1 MKPILIADKMW
12 ILKTMKTIAFISN
25 KGGTGK
31 TTLSVNMATTAHNL
45 GYRVTIGDLDP
56 QRSSV
61 DWARGRKAAGPSVS
75 PFKRGSLFP
84 SQFAADRAGLDLL
97 ILDTPSASP
106 EISLQAAKAADLS
119 VLVSRPTVMDLRTMT
134 DMVTTL
140 KSLKLK
146 SVILLNQA
154 PSQRNGREP
163 TLVKE
168 AIDILVGFGLPV
180 APCCFRSRMAFQAS
194 ISCGLSA
201 AEQFPGSAAAK
212 EIEAVWVYLADQ
224 LALESKLKTPSPKIE
239 TPERLQS
246 IWYRPRIQSDPQALA
261 G

>member
-1 MKPILIADKMW
+1 MW
-12 ILKTMKTIAFISN
+12 MLKAMKTIAFISN

-31 TTLSVNMATTAHNL
+31 TTLSVNMAATAHNL
-45 GYRVTIGDLDP
+45 EYKVMIGDLDA

-61 DWARGRKAAGPSVS
+61 DWARGRSADGLTVS

-84 SQFAADRAGLDLL
+84 AQFAAERAGLDLL

-201 AEQFPGSAAAK
+201 AEQFPDSAAAK
-212 EIEAVWVYLADQ
+212 EIEGVWSYLAQQ
-224 LALESKLKTPSPKIE
+224 LAIESPRVPHSATVATS
-239 TPERLQS
+239 ERSQS
-246 IWYRPRIQSDPQALA
+246 VWYRSRMQADPQALA

>member
-1 MKPILIADKMW
+1 
-12 ILKTMKTIAFISN
+12 MKTIAFISN

-31 TTLSVNMATTAHNL
+31 TTLSVNMAATAHNL
-45 GYRVTIGDLDP
+45 DFKAMIGDLDP
-56 QRSSV
+56 QKSSV
-61 DWARGRKAAGPSVS
+61 DWARGRGVGGPTVS

-84 SQFAADRAGLDLL
+84 AQFAADRAGLDLL

-194 ISCGLSA
+194 IASGLSA
-201 AEQFPGSAAAK
+201 AEQFPDSAAAK
-212 EIEAVWVYLADQ
+212 EIEAVWAYLSEQ
-224 LALESKLKTPSPKIE
+224 ISLKNPAKTHSPKIE
-239 TPERLQS
+239 TSEPLQS
-246 IWYRPRIQSDPQALA
+246 VWYRPRLQVDPQALA

>member
-1 MKPILIADKMW
+1 
-12 ILKTMKTIAFISN
+12 MKTIAFISN

-45 GYRVTIGDLDP
+45 GYRVMIGDLDP

-106 EISLQAAKAADLS
+106 EIALQAAKAADLS

-140 KSLKLK
+140 KSLRLK

-180 APCCFRSRMAFQAS
+180 APCCFRYRMAFQAS
-194 ISCGLSA
+194 MSCGLST
-201 AEQFPGSAAAK
+201 AEQFPDSAAAK
-212 EIEAVWVYLADQ
+212 EIEAVWSYLANQ
-224 LALESKLKTPSPKIE
+224 LGLQEPQTTPSPKIE

-246 IWYRPRIQSDPQALA
+246 IWYRPRMQVDPQALA

>member
-1 MKPILIADKMW
+1 M
-12 ILKTMKTIAFISN
+12 LKTMKTIAFISN

-31 TTLSVNMATTAHNL
+31 TTLSVNMAATAHNL
-45 GYRVTIGDLDP
+45 DFKAMIGDLDP
-56 QRSSV
+56 QKSSV
-61 DWARGRKAAGPSVS
+61 DWARGRGVGGPTVS

-84 SQFAADRAGLDLL
+84 AQFAADRAGLDLL

-194 ISCGLSA
+194 IASGLSA
-201 AEQFPGSAAAK
+201 AEQFPDSAAAK
-212 EIEAVWVYLADQ
+212 EIEAVWAYLSEQ
-224 LALESKLKTPSPKIE
+224 ISLKNPAKTHSPKIE
-239 TPERLQS
+239 TSEPLQS
-246 IWYRPRIQSDPQALA
+246 VWYRPRLQVDPQALA

>member
-1 MKPILIADKMW
+1 
-12 ILKTMKTIAFISN
+12 MKTIAFISN

-31 TTLSVNMATTAHNL
+31 TTLSVNMAATAHNFDFKAM
-45 GYRVTIGDLDP
+45 IGDLDP
-56 QRSSV
+56 QKSSV
-61 DWARGRKAAGPSVS
+61 DWARGRGVGGPTVS

-84 SQFAADRAGLDLL
+84 AQFAADRAGLDLL

-194 ISCGLSA
+194 IASGLSA
-201 AEQFPGSAAAK
+201 AEQFPDSAAAK
-212 EIEAVWVYLADQ
+212 EIEAVWAYLSEQ
-224 LALESKLKTPSPKIE
+224 IGLKNPAKTHSPKIE
-239 TPERLQS
+239 TSEPLQS
-246 IWYRPRIQSDPQALA
+246 VWYRPRLQVDPQALA

>member
-1 MKPILIADKMW
+1 MILIADKMW
-12 ILKTMKTIAFISN
+12 IPKTMKTIAFISN

-31 TTLSVNMATTAHNL
+31 TTLSVNMAATAHNL
-45 GYRVTIGDLDP
+45 GYRVMIGDLDP

-61 DWARGRKAAGPSVS
+61 DWAKGRKAAGPAVS
-75 PFKRGSLFP
+75 LFKRGSLFP
-84 SQFAADRAGLDLL
+84 AQFAADRAGLDLL

-140 KSLKLK
+140 KSLRLK

-180 APCCFRSRMAFQAS
+180 APCCFRSRMAFQSS
-194 ISCGLSA
+194 ISSGLSA
-201 AEQFPGSAAAK
+201 AEQFPDSAAAR
-212 EIEAVWVYLADQ
+212 EIESVWSYLSSQ
-224 LALESKLKTPSPKIE
+224 VGLGSPIKTPTPKME
-239 TPERLQS
+239 SPERLKS
-246 IWYRPRIQSDPQALA
+246 IWYRPRIPADPQALA

>member
-1 MKPILIADKMW
+1 M
-12 ILKTMKTIAFISN
+12 LKAMKTIAFISN

-31 TTLSVNMATTAHNL
+31 TTLSVNMAATAHNL
-45 GYRVTIGDLDP
+45 GFRVMIGDLDP

-61 DWARGRKAAGPSVS
+61 DWARGRTTDGPSVS

-84 SQFAADRAGLDLL
+84 AQFAADRAGLDLL

-119 VLVSRPTVMDLRTMT
+119 VLVSRPTVMDLRTMS

-168 AIDILVGFGLPV
+168 AIDILIGFGLPV
-180 APCCFRSRMAFQAS
+180 APCCFRSRLAFQAS

-201 AEQFPGSAAAK
+201 AEHDPDSAAAQ
-212 EIEAVWVYLADQ
+212 EVSAVWSYLAEQ
-224 LALESKLKTPSPKIE
+224 IGLESPLKAHRPTPTPSPS
-239 TPERLQS
+239 ERLQS
-246 IWYRPRIQSDPQALA
+246 VWYRPPMPVDRQALA